1 MKRKTFIGTL
11 IGLVL
16 APFLPKATVTKV
28 LPQFSVVLDSES
40 FPFGECRTL
49 MHIFR
54 VSGEEVPKHVATQLL
69 DEVAMTTESNG
80 QFHIRRTDGSTVT
93 FN

>member
-16 APFLPKATVTKV
+16 APFLPKVAVTKV
-28 LPQFSVVLDSES
+28 LPQFSVVLDYES
-40 FPFGECRTL
+40 FPFGKCRTL

-54 VSGEEVPKHVATQLL
+54 VSRGEVPKHVVTQLL
-69 DEVAMTTESNG
+69 DEVAMTTEPNG